1 VVAQRRHDP
10 ALGEL
15 HRVFDFGFGQKR
27 AMQTVVTVAPKFSP
41 SRTPSIR

>member
-1 VVAQRRHDP
+1 MMAQRRHDP

-15 HRVFDFGFGQKR
+15 HGAFGFRFGEKR